1 MMKMNP
7 MEKIKKVPKM
17 LFLIPQ
23 NWKKNGGKLNK
34 KFLKTEKNLLNSI
47 YAEKE
52 NGGKQLKVVE
62 ITREIKA
69 IKEPFIKIKYT
80 IEDNLCLNGNVQE
93 KN

>member
-1 MMKMNP
+1 MK
-7 MEKIKKVPKM
+7 
-17 LFLIPQ
+17 
-23 NWKKNGGKLNK
+23 
-34 KFLKTEKNLLNSI
+34 KNLLNSI

-69 IKEPFIKIKYT
+69 IKEPFIKIKET
-80 IEDNLCLNGNVQE
+80 IEDKLCLNGNVQE

>member
-1 MMKMNP
+1 M
-7 MEKIKKVPKM
+7 
-17 LFLIPQ
+17 
-23 NWKKNGGKLNK
+23 NGGNLNK
-34 KFLKTEKNLLNSI
+34 KFLKTKKNLLNSI

-69 IKEPFIKIKYT
+69 IKELFIKIKET
-80 IEDNLCLNGNVQE
+80 IEDKLCLNDNIQE